1 MVPKV
6 RPYDPFL
13 GEKGPCFVNFGPLYL
28 YMDHPLL
35 NLVKSFLL
43 FFLCPICVFGALCHS
58 KSLHEKVF
66 ARSLMKC
73 QVSVLIAQQHF
84 FFFRRFFLLSK
95 LSVSALFFSS
105 LQKMFLVKC
114 AFSLIAIYFFHV
126 VFGQILFLFSPPFL
140 LV

>member
-1 MVPKV
+1 
-6 RPYDPFL
+6 
-13 GEKGPCFVNFGPLYL
+13 
-28 YMDHPLL
+28 
-35 NLVKSFLL
+35 
-43 FFLCPICVFGALCHS
+43 
-58 KSLHEKVF
+58 
-66 ARSLMKC
+66 MKC

-126 VFGQILFLFSPPFL
+126 VFGQNFFFIFSPFSVGL
-140 LV
+140 LHTQYYW